1 MCVAS
6 TADHDRDGEVAAMG
20 RVMKW
25 INSIVDKLA
34 RRKVERDEGRR

>member
-1 MCVAS
+1 
-6 TADHDRDGEVAAMG
+6 MG